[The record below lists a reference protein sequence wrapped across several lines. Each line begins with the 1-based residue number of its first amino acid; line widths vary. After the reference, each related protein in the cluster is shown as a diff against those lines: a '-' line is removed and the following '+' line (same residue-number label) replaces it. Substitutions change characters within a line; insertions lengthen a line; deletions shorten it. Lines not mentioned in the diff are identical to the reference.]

1 MFPTEM
7 ADSVVTFLLQNLTK
21 LLAQESKLLGG
32 VENLKNFCGSN
43 IKQKI
48 IFSFKDRCITQSWIL
63 NRIKLHTSLSNPSVL
78 PPKVFTSLSLFLF
91 EFSEDCSITQ

>member
-7 ADSVVTFLLQNLTK
+7 ADSVVTFLLQNLTQ

-32 VENLKNFCGSN
+32 VENLKNFCGSS

-48 IFSFKDRCITQSWIL
+48 IFSFKDRCTTQPWIL
-63 NRIKLHTSLSNPSVL
+63 NRIKLRPSLSNLASQGIQV
-78 PPKVFTSLSLFLF
+78 SLSISF
-91 EFSEDCSITQ
+91 